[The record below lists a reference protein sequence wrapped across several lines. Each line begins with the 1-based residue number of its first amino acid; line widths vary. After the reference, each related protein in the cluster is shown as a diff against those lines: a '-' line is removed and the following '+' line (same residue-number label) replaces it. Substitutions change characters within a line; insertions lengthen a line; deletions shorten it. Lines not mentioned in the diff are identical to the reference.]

1 MEKGRNA
8 VHFNGKIAYYLNEGL
23 AERQGVTDQEMINL
37 IELHQQKL
45 TIFEQMWATTDYT
58 ELRNLA
64 ELVEG
69 IEFEMQKN
77 WHFPQDATFHEWYNV
92 PNCTCPKMDNE
103 DRRGTSYRVVDAKC
117 PIHGEPSLTYSPN

>member
-1 MEKGRNA
+1 MEKRRSS
-8 VHFNGKIAYYLNEGL
+8 VYHNGKFVYSLNEKL

-37 IELHQQKL
+37 VDLHQEKL
-45 TIFEQMWATTDYT
+45 SIFSQMEAISDRA
-58 ELRNLA
+58 ELRRMA
-64 ELVEG
+64 GLVEG